1 MFTTTYGHWTN
12 IVEHTAETVEQ
23 TVSRFLTA
31 ADPDWAAELE
41 ENGVL
46 DDIVEEYRNAINAA
60 LPAGIVLAGS
70 EFFGP
75 VDFDPAEWA
84 GYPVTSDGR
93 LDIAAIVAEVDLGAI
108 VAKFDEVDPGPDGG
122 LLTNPD
128 GYVAAVATSADVLTG
143 DNCVVAIFELQ
154 VIGYRGSGDGEEIPV
169 YSLGEIVYEADTGI
183 RVDADD
189 AATRATAA
197 ATELLEEAGWEVV
210 SEWEYAD
217 NSVYVHVAR
226 HNPNQYTYAIET
238 SVDGEA
244 WSVEV
249 IADAQTTETPEKCAS
264 RLLVEWLSEFEETP
278 QYSRCVVWE
287 ENIDAV
293 DKAAAIAYPPT
304 DYPVT
309 VYWSI
314 VRGEAPYA
322 EAAEPGPL
330 GIPIPDKV
338 LELGARYGL
347 GQDPDV
353 YVMVAPAE
361 LAGEIPG
368 EQAYCRGTLPYATA
382 LRVWKAIQEQQER

>member
-1 MFTTTYGHWTN
+1 MSTTTSYGHWTN
-12 IVEHTAETVEQ
+12 IVDHKASTVGQ
-23 TVSRFLTA
+23 SVLRFLTA
-31 ADPDWAAELE
+31 ADPDWAEELE

-46 DDIVEEYRNAINAA
+46 EDIIEEYRNAINDA

-75 VDFDPAEWA
+75 VDFDPAEWD
-84 GYPVTSDGR
+84 GDYPVTSDGR
-93 LDIAAIVAEVDLGAI
+93 LDIAAIVAEVDLGEI
-108 VAKFDEVDPGPDGG
+108 VAKFDEVDPDGG
-122 LLTNPD
+122 SLTNPD
-128 GYVAAVATSADVLTG
+128 GYVAAVATSADVAVG
-143 DNCVVAIFELQ
+143 DNCVVAVFERQ
-154 VIGYRGSGDGEEIPV
+154 VTGYRSGADGEETPV

-183 RVDADD
+183 PMDADD
-189 AATRATAA
+189 ATTRATAA

-210 SEWEYAD
+210 SEWEYSD
-217 NSVYVHVAR
+217 NSVYAHATR

-238 SVDGEA
+238 SADGEA
-244 WSVEV
+244 WSIEV
-249 IADAQTTETPEKCAS
+249 IADAQTAETPEECAS

-287 ENIDAV
+287 GNIDAV

-304 DYPVT
+304 NYPIT

-314 VRGEAPYA
+314 VRGESPYA

-361 LAGEIPG
+361 LAGPIPG
-368 EQAYCRGTLPYATA
+368 ELAYCRGTLPYIEA
-382 LRVWKAIQEQQER
+382 LQVWAAIQERQEW

>member
-1 MFTTTYGHWTN
+1 MLTTSYGHWTN
-12 IVEHTAETVEQ
+12 IVEHTADTVEQ

-60 LPAGIVLAGS
+60 LPAGITLAGS

-75 VDFDPAEWA
+75 AELDPAEWD
-84 GYPVTSDGR
+84 GDYPVTSDGR
-93 LDIAAIVAEVDLGAI
+93 LDIAAIVAEVDLGEI
-108 VAKFDEVDPGPDGG
+108 VAKFDEVDPDGG
-122 LLTNPD
+122 STTNPD
-128 GYVAAVATSADVLTG
+128 GYVAAVATSADVVEG
-143 DNCVVAIFELQ
+143 DNCVLVVFERQ
-154 VIGYRGSGDGEEIPV
+154 VIGYRNSDDTPI

-183 RVDADD
+183 PMDADD
-189 AATRATAA
+189 ATTRATAA

-210 SEWEYAD
+210 SEWEYSD
-217 NSVYVHVAR
+217 NSVYAHATR

-238 SVDGEA
+238 SVDGES
-244 WSVEV
+244 WSIEV
-249 IADAQTTETPEKCAS
+249 IADAQTAETPEECAS
-264 RLLVEWLSEFEETP
+264 RLLVDWLSEFEETP

-287 ENIDAV
+287 GNIDAV
-293 DKAAAIAYPPT
+293 DKAAAIAYPP
-304 DYPVT
+304 DSYPVT

-338 LELGARYGL
+338 LELGARFGL

-361 LAGEIPG
+361 LAGPIPG
-368 EQAYCRGTLPYATA
+368 ELAYCRGTLPYIEA
-382 LRVWKAIQEQQER
+382 LQVWAAIQERQEW